1 MSQMLSE
8 ERVKELKR
16 FSKKIQMETMKTI
29 CEIGMGHVG
38 GSLSISD
45 LLALLYDQEMKI
57 DPKNPKWEER
67 DWLVLSKGHCAPA
80 LYSTL
85 ALKGYFPMEWL
96 MTVNKNNTNL
106 PSHADR
112 LKVPGVDM
120 TTGSLGQGSS
130 AAAGIALG
138 LKMEDKPN
146 YVYLILGD
154 GECQEGQVWEAALFA
169 PQHKLNHL
177 IAFVDL
183 NRLQLDGFTDDIC
196 AMGDMEAKFTD
207 FGWYTQGVNGHDIQA
222 IHMAIENAKRQPEKP
237 SMIILHTIKGN
248 GWSEIAGKT
257 NSHAPTV
264 SKEQLAQALAEMEEA
279 YAQI

>member
-8 ERVKELKR
+8 EKVKELKR

-264 SKEQLAQALAEMEEA
+264 SKEQLAQALAEIEEA

>member
-120 TTGSLGQGSS
+120 ATGSLGQGSS

-154 GECQEGQVWEAALFA
+154 GECQEGQVWEAALFV

>member
-1 MSQMLSE
+1 MLSE

>member
-45 LLALLYDQEMKI
+45 LLALLYDQEMTI

>member
-154 GECQEGQVWEAALFA
+154 GECQEGQVWEAALFV

>member
-96 MTVNKNNTNL
+96 MTVNPNNTNL

>member
-1 MSQMLSE
+1 MLS
-8 ERVKELKR
+8 R

>member
-8 ERVKELKR
+8 EKVKELKR

>member
-112 LKVPGVDM
+112 LKVPGIDM

>member
-207 FGWYTQGVNGHDIQA
+207 FGWYTQGVNGHDLQA

>member
-1 MSQMLSE
+1 MLSE
-8 ERVKELKR
+8 EKVKELKR

>member
-67 DWLVLSKGHCAPA
+67 DWLVLSIGHCAPA